1 MEEDVE
7 ITKRQRVKEEV
18 EIEKVSRHDTE
29 RAEGTV
35 RKERVDVTGDGK
47 ADVEP
52 GTPRD
57 Y

>member
-1 MEEDVE
+1 MEADVE
-7 ITKRQRVKEEV
+7 VTTRPRVKEEV
-18 EIEKVSRHDTE
+18 EVEKVSRHDTE

-47 ADVEP
+47 AKVHSGPD
-52 GTPRD
+52 TD